1 MELRFSL
8 TIDNGVEDT
17 ITPIMTAL
25 ATRAVS
31 GFTEG
36 QQCCIEKLEALGG
49 AFNELLPVDLFQD
62 ESVELNRQLK
72 DLQDL
77 STIWTDYTQ
86 AFQIPASDTNNLIFA
101 DWFDENIVLGGW
113 NPNLGKNATL
123 YIHSIPVYNG
133 RVEFIG
139 CKYKDGIPQLYN
151 IVFYGT
157 TKKILDIWGETLLN
171 EVDWSAY
178 NHTANYAN
186 ILSSWDQTLLSGDI
200 LWPIADYNQGWR
212 YSTMAGVN
220 GNIRD
225 PRGIEVD
232 DLRPAIR
239 LTAMLR
245 TAFSAAGYTLSGS
258 FLTRP
263 EMDDAYI
270 LPMQTAGPLY
280 DPEYVATGR
289 FESNVGSMNY
299 NAGSIFT
306 LSFKPMTFPVIVNNP
321 SGNYSNATGKYTAN
335 RAGNY
340 TFELVY
346 DVITAPG
353 TPLQAFTWVYLLNG
367 RKVSQSQTYSS
378 TTLPSNLF
386 KTNFTMKTGDVLQI
400 GYQVT
405 GNWTSGQVTWRCPVA
420 PQGIN
425 GNTIDMGDAMPQTK
439 IKDFVNGVIKA
450 YNCILIPTS
459 SNTIEI
465 HNLQDWYSAGTT
477 KNWSQFIDTKDIE
490 HTKLPIPGVVSFTH
504 KESECLASEYYRNIN
519 RREYGSVTFSPVID
533 YPTDEFKLETPF
545 NVICP
550 QAMDEVN
557 ANGQR
562 VRATELNIPRFMD
575 KDDKA
580 VQQDLTLFYYGGKQS
595 ISDPYYFNN
604 VNQYVLPLMTSYSAY
619 PTISTSYSMAF
630 GLEYSIRGDAPKNS
644 MYLMYWNEYLSRMY
658 STQSRLVK
666 LGAYIPVGEWLNF
679 ELNDTIAISGNYYKV
694 QSVKYDMLTQWANLE
709 LITYPNVNILT
720 FATTGQKPTYTEATA
735 NGQGKTY
742 INEYVVAKGIMNS
755 YRFGTQDYL
764 NSNQDTTFNQ
774 NSVSDIAQQID
785 NLQAIVQFNQITMYR
800 DATIPSN
807 TDSTLWMAVPQ
818 EHQESIGYV
827 QNINADLPNAKYVCT
842 DGGQYK
848 FTAMVSILQTGNK
861 SVVYGILV
869 NGIETT
875 AYATTDSNFHSI
887 QIDTILDLA
896 PTDEVTFKWKMYT
909 GGSHTIQILKSNFLV
924 FKK

>member
-1 MELRFSL
+1 
-8 TIDNGVEDT
+8 
-17 ITPIMTAL
+17 
-25 ATRAVS
+25 
-31 GFTEG
+31 
-36 QQCCIEKLEALGG
+36 
-49 AFNELLPVDLFQD
+49 
-62 ESVELNRQLK
+62 
-72 DLQDL
+72 
-77 STIWTDYTQ
+77 
-86 AFQIPASDTNNLIFA
+86 
-101 DWFDENIVLGGW
+101 
-113 NPNLGKNATL
+113 
-123 YIHSIPVYNG
+123 
-133 RVEFIG
+133 
-139 CKYKDGIPQLYN
+139 
-151 IVFYGT
+151 
-157 TKKILDIWGETLLN
+157 
-171 EVDWSAY
+171 
-178 NHTANYAN
+178 
-186 ILSSWDQTLLSGDI
+186 
-200 LWPIADYNQGWR
+200 
-212 YSTMAGVN
+212 
-220 GNIRD
+220 
-225 PRGIEVD
+225 
-232 DLRPAIR
+232 
-239 LTAMLR
+239 
-245 TAFSAAGYTLSGS
+245 
-258 FLTRP
+258 
-263 EMDDAYI
+263 
-270 LPMQTAGPLY
+270 
-280 DPEYVATGR
+280 
-289 FESNVGSMNY
+289 MNY

-306 LSFKPMTFPVIVNNP
+306 LSFKAMTFPVVVTNP

-378 TTLPSNLF
+378 TTLPSNIF
-386 KTNFTMKTGDVLQI
+386 RTNFTMKTGDTLQI

-439 IKDFVNGVIKA
+439 IKDFVNGVIKT
-450 YNCILIPTS
+450 YNCVLIPTS
-459 SNTIEI
+459 PTTIEI
-465 HNLQDWYSAGTT
+465 HNLQDWYTAGTT
-477 KNWSQFIDTKDIE
+477 KNWSPFIDVKDIE

-619 PTISTSYSMAF
+619 PTISSSYSMAF

-666 LGAYIPVGEWLNF
+666 MTGIVPVGEWLNF

-694 QSVKYDMLTQWANLE
+694 QSVKYDMLTEIANLE
-709 LITYPNVNILT
+709 LITYPDVNILA

-800 DATIPSN
+800 DATIPST
-807 TDSTLWMAVPQ
+807 TDSTLWRAVPQ

-887 QIDTILDLA
+887 QIDTILDLST
-896 PTDEVTFKWKMYT
+896 TDEVTFKWKMYT
-909 GGSHTIQILKSNFLV
+909 GGSHTIQILKSNFLIL
-924 FKK
+924 KK

>member
-31 GFTEG
+31 GYIEG

-86 AFQIPASDTNNLIFA
+86 SFQIPASDTNNIIFA

-113 NPNLGKNATL
+113 NPNLGKDATL
-123 YIHSIPVYNG
+123 YIHSIPVYQG

-171 EVDWSAY
+171 EVNWSAY
-178 NHTANYAN
+178 NHVANYAN
-186 ILSSWDQTLLSGDI
+186 ILSSWDQALLSGDI
-200 LWPIADYNQGWR
+200 LWPIADYNQNWR

-225 PRGIEVD
+225 PRGVEVD

-239 LTAMLR
+239 LTAML
-245 TAFSAAGYTLSGS
+245 TTVFAKAGYTLSGS
-258 FLTRP
+258 FLDRP

-289 FESNVGSMNY
+289 FESNIATMNY

-306 LSFKPMTFPVIVNNP
+306 LSFKAMTFPVVVTNP

-378 TTLPSNLF
+378 TTLPSNIF
-386 KTNFTMKTGDVLQI
+386 RTNFTMKTGDTLQI

-450 YNCILIPTS
+450 YNCILLPTS
-459 SNTIEI
+459 DNTIQI
-465 HNLQDWYSAGTT
+465 HNLQDWYALGTT
-477 KNWSQFIDTKDIE
+477 KNWSEFIDTKDIE
-490 HTKLPIPGVVSFTH
+490 HSKLPIPSIVSFTH
-504 KESECLASEYYRNIN
+504 KQSECLANEYYRNIN
-519 RREYGSVTFSPVID
+519 RREYGSVSFTPLID

-550 QAMDEVN
+550 QTLDETN
-557 ANGQR
+557 ANNQK
-562 VRATELNIPRFMD
+562 VRSTELNIPRFMD

-619 PTISTSYSMAF
+619 PTISSSYSMAF
-630 GLEYSIRGDAPKNS
+630 GLEYSVRGDAPINTL
-644 MYLMYWNEYLSRMY
+644 YLMYWNEYLSRMY

-679 ELNDTIAISGNYYKV
+679 QLNDTIAISGNYYKV

-709 LITYPNVNILT
+709 LITYPSVNILT
-720 FATTGQKPTYTEATA
+720 FGTTGQKPTFTEATA

-742 INEYVVAKGIMNS
+742 INEYVVAKGIMNA
-755 YRFGTQDYL
+755 YRYGTQDYL

-774 NSVSDIAQQID
+774 NSVSDIAQQVES
-785 NLQAIVQFNQITMYR
+785 LQAIVQFNQITMYR
-800 DATIPSN
+800 STPTSVA
-807 TDSTLWMAVPQ
+807 TDSTLWAPVPQ
-818 EHQESIGYV
+818 ESQVSIGYV
-827 QNINADLPNAKYVCT
+827 QNITSNLALAKYVCT

-848 FTAMVSILQTGNK
+848 FTGMCAFGQTGNK
-861 SVVYGILV
+861 KIEFAIQV
-869 NGIETT
+869 NGVQTT
-875 AYATTDSNFHSI
+875 AYALTDSNHHSI
-887 QIDTILDLA
+887 NFDTILDLST
-896 PTDEVTFKWKMYT
+896 TDEVTFVWKPHT
-909 GGSHTIQILKSNFLV
+909 GGSHTIIIEKSNFLIL
-924 FKK
+924 KK

>member
-1 MELRFSL
+1 ML
-8 TIDNGVEDT
+8 T
-17 ITPIMTAL
+17 
-25 ATRAVS
+25 
-31 GFTEG
+31 
-36 QQCCIEKLEALGG
+36 
-49 AFNELLPVDLFQD
+49 
-62 ESVELNRQLK
+62 
-72 DLQDL
+72 
-77 STIWTDYTQ
+77 
-86 AFQIPASDTNNLIFA
+86 
-101 DWFDENIVLGGW
+101 
-113 NPNLGKNATL
+113 
-123 YIHSIPVYNG
+123 
-133 RVEFIG
+133 
-139 CKYKDGIPQLYN
+139 
-151 IVFYGT
+151 
-157 TKKILDIWGETLLN
+157 
-171 EVDWSAY
+171 
-178 NHTANYAN
+178 
-186 ILSSWDQTLLSGDI
+186 
-200 LWPIADYNQGWR
+200 
-212 YSTMAGVN
+212 
-220 GNIRD
+220 
-225 PRGIEVD
+225 
-232 DLRPAIR
+232 
-239 LTAMLR
+239 

-289 FESNVGSMNY
+289 FESNIATMNY

-306 LSFKPMTFPVIVNNP
+306 LSFKAMTFPVVVTNP

-378 TTLPSNLF
+378 TTLPSNIF
-386 KTNFTMKTGDVLQI
+386 RTNFTMKTGDVLQI

-439 IKDFVNGVIKA
+439 IKDFVNGVIKT

-459 SNTIEI
+459 ANTIEI
-465 HNLQDWYSAGTT
+465 HNLQDWYGLGTT
-477 KNWSQFIDTKDIE
+477 KNWSPFIDTKDIE
-490 HTKLPIPGVVSFTH
+490 HTKLPIPKVVSFTH

-519 RREYGSVTFSPVID
+519 RREYGSVTFNPLID

-550 QAMDEVN
+550 QVLYEVN

-562 VRATELNIPRFMD
+562 IRDTELNIPRFMD

-619 PTISTSYSMAF
+619 PTISSSYSVAF
-630 GLEYSIRGDAPKNS
+630 GLEYSVRGDAPVNTL
-644 MYLMYWNEYLSRMY
+644 YLMYWNEYLSRMY

-666 LGAYIPVGEWLNF
+666 MTGIVPVGEWLNF
-679 ELNDTIAISGNYYKV
+679 ALNDTIAISGNYYKV
-694 QSVKYDMLTQWANLE
+694 QSVKYDMLTEVANLE
-709 LITYPNVNILT
+709 LITYPNVDIMSFT
-720 FATTGQKPTYTEATA
+720 TTGQKPVFTDVVVNV
-735 NGQGKTY
+735 NGKSY
-742 INEYVVAKGIMNS
+742 LNDYPVAKGIMNS

-764 NSNQDTTFNQ
+764 DTNQDTTYNQ
-774 NSVSDIAQQID
+774 NSVSDLAQQVES
-785 NLQAIVQFNQITMYR
+785 LQAIVQFNQITMYR
-800 DATIPSN
+800 DSPIPIT
-807 TDSTLWMAVPQ
+807 TDPTLYVPIQQ
-818 EHQESIGYV
+818 EEQVSIGYT
-827 QNINADLPNAKYVCT
+827 QNITSNLALAQYVCT

-848 FTAMVSILQTGNK
+848 FTGMISFQHTGNK
-861 SVVYGILV
+861 KCEFAILV

-875 AYATTDSNFHSI
+875 AYATTDSNFHSV

-896 PTDEVTFKWKMYT
+896 STDEVSFAYKPYT
-909 GGSHTIQILKSNFLV
+909 GGTHSITILKSNFLIL
-924 FKK
+924 KK

>member
-924 FKK
+924 LKK